1 MKINFKHPKYVLPL
15 IVLPFLCLFFYLYNS
30 NFGKEEREKED
41 SNSLQENLA
50 DVSDQVKN
58 TELADKL
65 DAYRNQYKEGDGYTA
80 VGELKEEEQK
90 AQSIPDLYN
99 QREKQMLDSIER
111 GIKAKYGGAAK
122 GSPGY
127 KATYPI
133 GDGSQYD
140 DQDRA
145 LSEAVLKVN
154 RKTKQEYDALP
165 SASSEMDPITVFR
178 QQMSLIDSMGKAN
191 DPEFKAEQARQKQLE
206 LAEKERK
213 ERIKLSVRK
222 SSEIAYL
229 FNTIRADEENNFITA
244 IIDQDISGYS
254 GSRLRIRL
262 LEDLAAGKF
271 IVKKGTYLYA
281 QVSGFSAQRVNLTI
295 SSILQGDRI
304 LPVKLDIY
312 DTDGM
317 PGLYVPASAFR
328 EFTRELGGSSVQGIN
343 LQNQAEN
350 NSQLVMS
357 MLQKMFQS
365 TSTAVARLI
374 RQNKAKIKYNTQ
386 VYLIDPDELNNQQKN
401 Y

>member
-30 NFGKEEREKED
+30 NFGKEERKKED
-41 SNSLQENLA
+41 SNSLQENVA

-80 VGELKEEEQK
+80 VGELEEEEQK

-127 KATYPI
+127 KATYP
-133 GDGSQYD
+133 D
-140 DQDRA
+140 DQDKA
-145 LSEAVLKVN
+145 FSEAVLKVN
-154 RKTKQEYDALP
+154 RKAKQEYDAIP
-165 SASSEMDPITVFR
+165 SASPEMDPITVFR

-191 DPEFKAEQARQKQLE
+191 DPEFKAEQVRQKQLE

-213 ERIKLSVRK
+213 ERIKLPVRK
-222 SSEIAYL
+222 SSEAALL
-229 FNTIRADEENNFITA
+229 FNTVRPEDENDFITA

-295 SSILQGDRI
+295 SSILHGDRI

-365 TSTAVARLI
+365 TSTAVTRLI

-386 VYLIDPDELNNQQKN
+386 VYLIDPDELKNQQRN